1 VFIGVLIGAIS
12 GYCGGMI
19 DDAMMRVTELFQTI
33 PGFIL
38 AILLVATRGP
48 SLSHVIFAI
57 GIVSWPPL
65 ARLTRAEFLR
75 LRNRE
80 FVQAA

>member
-1 VFIGVLIGAIS
+1 SDTLGRDVAAGIVHGTRVSMTIGIASTLAAVFIGVLIGAIS

-38 AILLVATRGP
+38 AILLVATLGP
-48 SLSHVIFAI
+48 SLSHV
-57 GIVSWPPL
+57 
-65 ARLTRAEFLR
+65 
-75 LRNRE
+75 
-80 FVQAA
+80 